1 MIAGLGNPGNEYAL
15 TRHNAGL
22 DFVNFQFLEYSLV
35 PKKENSIH
43 GSYAIK
49 EFDDF
54 KLIFLKPSTFM
65 NESGKCI
72 SKAKKFFDLQ
82 TSQILIVHDELD
94 LPNGYIKLKK
104 AGGHG
109 GHNGL
114 RNIIDQMQGD
124 NNFKR
129 LRLGIG
135 HPGKGKDVTTYVL
148 KKASKKDRSQLEKTF
163 DNCNSIGELIMT
175 EGWEK
180 TTMHFHT
187 GKGASIES

>member
-1 MIAGLGNPGNEYAL
+1 MIAGLGNPGDEYSQ

-22 DFVNFQFLEYSLV
+22 DFVNFQCSKYSLV
-35 PKKENSIH
+35 PKKEKLIH

-109 GHNGL
+109 G
-114 RNIIDQMQGD
+114 
-124 NNFKR
+124 
-129 LRLGIG
+129 
-135 HPGKGKDVTTYVL
+135 
-148 KKASKKDRSQLEKTF
+148 
-163 DNCNSIGELIMT
+163 IMD
-175 EGWEK
+175 
-180 TTMHFHT
+180 
-187 GKGASIES
+187 

>member
-1 MIAGLGNPGNEYAL
+1 MIAGLGNPGDEYSH

-22 DFVNFQFLEYSLV
+22 DFVNFQCSKYSLV
-35 PKKENSIH
+35 PKKEKLIH

-163 DNCNSIGELIMT
+163 DNCNSIGELSLI
-175 EGWEK
+175 
-180 TTMHFHT
+180 H
-187 GKGASIES
+187 I